1 MLIDTDVLLD
11 VVLGRDPHVEASA
24 ALLRELERRPRQAF
38 VAWHTLANLTYLL
51 RGTGRPSPKDFLR
64 DLTKILAVAPG
75 DGQAFRRASALRMK
89 DFEDAMQ
96 VGAALEAGCDVVV
109 TRNVRDYRNAP
120 LEAITPALALE
131 RMGVGLGD

>member
-11 VVLGRDPHVEASA
+11 VALGREPHVEASA

-51 RGTGRPSPKDFLR
+51 RGGGGARPKEFLR
-64 DLTKILAVAPG
+64 DLTTIVAIAPG
-75 DGQAFRRASALRMK
+75 DGPAFRRASTLRMK

-109 TRNVRDYRNAP
+109 TRNVRDYRSAP
-120 LEAITPALALE
+120 IEAITPSQALE
-131 RMGVGLGD
+131 RMGVLPA